1 MREIERK
8 EKLISDYEDK
18 KKELVEKINGAIL
31 ARAQAFLALSQAFA
45 ATSQELTEMNFG
57 VEIDFSQTSVEELSD
72 KFDRRENS
80 PYLKD
85 RGVISLPNL
94 PSQVTRFLNH

>member
-1 MREIERK
+1 
-8 EKLISDYEDK
+8 
-18 KKELVEKINGAIL
+18 
-31 ARAQAFLALSQAFA
+31 
-45 ATSQELTEMNFG
+45 MNFG

-85 RGVISLPNL
+85 SGKEAFEKRENKYKI
-94 PSQVTRFLNH
+94 